1 MKTIFKDIFS
11 TKVFGKKHRPNASGL
26 QSVFGMYTDATEI
39 VFFLALLLLTKFFYV
54 VNLQNETDKDI
65 PTIGLLICA
74 LISENQGLEKSRSA
88 SNIRNML
95 SSANLDFFSLA
106 LHLEKS

>member
-39 VFFLALLLLTKFFYV
+39 VFFLALLLLTKFFM
-54 VNLQNETDKDI
+54 
-65 PTIGLLICA
+65 LLIYKMKQ
-74 LISENQGLEKSRSA
+74 IKIFPPSA
-88 SNIRNML
+88 
-95 SSANLDFFSLA
+95 F
-106 LHLEKS
+106 

>member
-1 MKTIFKDIFS
+1 MTFLALKTL
-11 TKVFGKKHRPNASGL
+11 VFGKKHRPNASSL

-88 SNIRNML
+88 L
-95 SSANLDFFSLA
+95 NLRRFQVLQTWIFFLG
-106 LHLEKS
+106 LHQEKKS